1 MKFTKIITI
10 IAIFSGLLSNVN
22 AEKYQTCESKKLEI
36 ENKLKLAIQHNNT
49 YEINGLK
56 KALKE
61 NNRYC
66 NNTTLKQD
74 RDKKIQEKKHKLQKL
89 KVKLEKEKKLGNID
103 KINKKERKILEIE
116 NELKKLN

>member
-10 IAIFSGLLSNVN
+10 IAIFFGLLSNIN

-36 ENKLKLAIQHNNT
+36 ENKLKLTIQHNNT

-66 NNTTLKQD
+66 NNTILKQD
-74 RDKKIQEKKHKLQKL
+74 RDKKIQEKQHKLQKL
-89 KVKLEKEKKLGNID
+89 KVELEKEKKLGNID